1 MHLYALMDTPKHSRW
16 KRVALFLRK
25 KYRLVILN
33 DATFGEKI
41 SIRLS
46 PSGILIAVL
55 AITIVMTTLVISL
68 VAFTPLREYI
78 PGYGDIGERKQILEL
93 NTKAD
98 SIEQTLSSR
107 DVYLNSVLN
116 AFEEKVETRS
126 PKPKKDT
133 TGKYSKVNTN
143 PSPKD
148 LQFRKDYET
157 TKTNSG
163 AGESRMKYSGLD
175 ELVFFT
181 PVKGFITES
190 YSLADDHYGVDVVTK
205 KDETIKTTLDG
216 TIIFTGFSAEDGN
229 IVQVQH
235 SNNLIS
241 IYKHCS
247 SILKLTGD
255 RVKSGEPIAVVGNSG
270 ERSHGPHLHFELW
283 FNGSPIN
290 PQEFVAF

>member
-1 MHLYALMDTPKHSRW
+1 MDGQKLSPW
-16 KRVALFLRK
+16 KRFLLFLRK

-33 DATFGEKI
+33 DATYGEKI

-46 PSGILIAVL
+46 PYGILITVL
-55 AITIVMTTLVISL
+55 AITIVMTTAVISL

-93 NTKAD
+93 NNKAD
-98 SIEQTLSSR
+98 SIEQTLNSQ
-107 DVYLNSVLN
+107 DVYLNSILK
-116 AFEEKVETRS
+116 AFEEKVETQG

-133 TGKYSKVNTN
+133 TGKYRNVNTR
-143 PSPKD
+143 PSNND
-148 LQFRKDYET
+148 LQFRKDFEG
-157 TKTNSG
+157 TKNRAPSG
-163 AGESRMKYSGLD
+163 DHHLKYSGLD

-181 PVKGFITES
+181 PVSGLVSES
-190 YSLADDHYGVDVVTK
+190 FNLLDDHYGVDIVTK

-216 TIIFTGFSAEDGN
+216 TVIFTGFSAEDGN
-229 IVQVQH
+229 VIQVQH

-247 SILKLTGD
+247 SILKVTGD
-255 RVKSGEPIAVVGNSG
+255 RVKSGESIAVVGNSG
-270 ERSHGPHLHFELW
+270 ERSRGPHLHFELW
-283 FNGSPIN
+283 FNGAPIN

>member
-1 MHLYALMDTPKHSRW
+1 MEGIKLSRW
-16 KRVALFLRK
+16 KRFLLFLRK

-33 DATFGEKI
+33 DATFAEKI

-46 PSGILIAVL
+46 PSGILIAGA
-55 AITIVMTTLVISL
+55 AITIIMTTLVISL

-78 PGYGDIGERKQILEL
+78 PGYGDIGERKQILQL

-98 SIEQTLSSR
+98 SIEQTLSKR
-107 DVYLNSVLN
+107 DVYLNTVLN
-116 AFEEKVETRS
+116 AFEEKVETKTD
-126 PKPKKDT
+126 KPKKDT
-133 TGKYSKVNTN
+133 TGKYTKVNTK
-143 PSPKD
+143 PSSRD
-148 LQFRKDYET
+148 IQFREDYEQNKGKSVST
-157 TKTNSG
+157 GHK
-163 AGESRMKYSGLD
+163 MKYNGLD
-175 ELVFFT
+175 ELVFFS

-190 YSLADDHYGVDVVTK
+190 FDLVEDHYGVDIVTK
-205 KDETIKTTLDG
+205 QDETIKTTLDG

-229 IVQVQH
+229 VVQVQH

-247 SILKLTGD
+247 TFLKITGE
-255 RVKSGEPIAVVGNSG
+255 RVKSGEAIAVVGNTG
-270 ERSHGPHLHFELW
+270 EKSHGPHLHFELW